1 MSQFNYQ
8 ESAYRYARQILFD
21 ACGESV
27 KITRAGVQI
36 LSAQAILA
44 QTKYEDA
51 DPAEGQAFA
60 NFVDVLIFGSNNYTP
75 KTGDIVTV
83 SDTGCTFVARPVA
96 SNLWK
101 YDDPYN
107 LVLRFH
113 AQRRDVVTSGGAE

>member
-1 MSQFNYQ
+1 MINFQ
-8 ESAYRYARQILFD
+8 ESAYRYARRILFD

-27 KITRAGVQI
+27 TITRGGVEL
-36 LSAQAILA
+36 LSATAILA

-51 DPAEGQAFA
+51 DPADGQAFA
-60 NFVDVLIFGSNNYTP
+60 NFVDVLLFGSTNYAP
-75 KTGDIVTV
+75 KAGDVVTTN
-83 SDTGCTFVARPVA
+83 DNGAKFVVRPVA

-113 AQRRDVVTSGGAE
+113 AQRRDVITTETSNG